1 MHRLMVAALA
11 AFLGFSSIGACADV
25 LELYGATTV
34 QKEIIDPLVEPL
46 RKIVGIEVKTHGV
59 GTGNGMIALFQGKT
73 SVAMVSESLEDAL
86 YTTELVAK
94 RDGVGYRV
102 PTGLTLTE
110 LGRDRLIVIVNIDN
124 PVVGLTKS
132 QIRDIFTGR
141 ISNWQDV
148 GGGNAPIRPVVS
160 ILGNAIRTV
169 VQRKIMDGT
178 EYGAGV
184 VEVPIPADAIPMVS
198 GDKGAIAVVSL
209 LSWGRD
215 SGATRFVAAPQL
227 EHPLG
232 LVTIG
237 KPSGRVQR
245 LIGFVRANSRF

>member
-1 MHRLMVAALA
+1 MHRLTVAALA
-11 AFLGFSSIGACADV
+11 AFLGFSPIGACADV

-34 QKEIIDPLVEPL
+34 QKEIIDPLAEQL
-46 RKIVGIEVKTHGV
+46 KKATGIEVRTYGV
-59 GTGNGMIALFQGKT
+59 GTGKGMIALFQGKT

-102 PTGLTLTE
+102 PTGLTMTE
-110 LGRDRLIVIVNIDN
+110 LGRDRLIVIVNADN
-124 PVVGLTKS
+124 PVVGLTRS

-141 ISNWQDV
+141 ITNWQDV
-148 GGGNAPIRPVVS
+148 GGSNAPIRPVVS
-160 ILGNAIRTV
+160 VLGNAIRTV

-178 EYGAGV
+178 EYGAGTA
-184 VEVPIPADAIPMVS
+184 EVSIPSEAIPMVS

-209 LSWGRD
+209 LSWGRN
-215 SGATRFVAAPQL
+215 SGATKFIAAPEL
-227 EHPLG
+227 DHPLG

-237 KPSGRVQR
+237 KPGGRVQR
-245 LIGFVRANSRF
+245 LIGFVRANSLF

>member
-1 MHRLMVAALA
+1 MFRLTVATLV
-11 AFLGFSSIGACADV
+11 AFLGFFPIGACSEV
-25 LELYGATTV
+25 LGIYGSTTV
-34 QKEIIDPLVEPL
+34 QKEIIDPLAEPL
-46 RKIVGIEVKTHGV
+46 RKATGIEVKTYGV
-59 GTGNGMIALFQGKT
+59 GTGRGMIALFQGKT

-86 YTTELVAK
+86 YTAELVAK
-94 RDGVGYRV
+94 RDGVAYRV
-102 PTGLTLTE
+102 PDGLILTE
-110 LGRDRLIVIVNIDN
+110 LGRDRLIVIVNRDN

-132 QIRDIFTGR
+132 QIRDIFTGK
-141 ISNWQDV
+141 ITNWQDV
-148 GGGNAPIRPVVS
+148 GGDNAPIHPVASV
-160 ILGNAIRTV
+160 LGNAIRTV

-178 EYGAGV
+178 EYVAGII
-184 VEVPIPADAIPMVS
+184 EVPTPSEAIPMVS

-209 LSWGRD
+209 LSWGRS